1 MPLLGRKEKGELEEM
16 ILERL
21 VAHWNANGADA
32 LVAEGVCVVL
42 DARGPRIDVAHG
54 EELASVEIRTPV
66 CASSLAVTQLQPSSA
81 HFELR

>member
-32 LVAEGVCVVL
+32 LVAETSRLWEREFGIRFEVVPGL
-42 DARGPRIDVAHG
+42 SSGTAGPASAGIPLTHRGIW
-54 EELASVEIRTPV
+54 
-66 CASSLAVTQLQPSSA
+66 
-81 HFELR
+81 